1 MTAEGPSPQRSGRDK
16 GSRDKGLKYT
26 ASGAAFLIGFAI
38 LMILMLPNPW
48 ALAAGTVVGAAAAA
62 GTYGTIYGRELN
74 LQRRSIKVSSVQST
88 MTNRLKDL
96 QSLVRNQSNQ
106 FPPSTHGQLRM
117 IVVGLEEIVQ
127 RWSTLDRAPEQQ
139 DAVYRTITRD
149 APRTLELFIGLPDT
163 AKPDHA
169 QEFKAQVS
177 LLAEAVAKTRD
188 RVVAN
193 DLNALKTNRWLLEEA
208 LTDPDER
215 LFKEHG
221 L

>member
-1 MTAEGPSPQRSGRDK
+1 MKCVTLEGPSPDRSDRD
-16 GSRDKGLKYT
+16 RRLKYS
-26 ASGAAFLIGFAI
+26 ASAAAFLIGFA
-38 LMILMLPNPW
+38 LLVVLMLPNPW
-48 ALAAGTVVGAAAAA
+48 AFAAGAVVGGAAAA
-62 GTYGTIYGRELN
+62 GTYGMMYGRELS
-74 LQRRSIKVSSVQST
+74 LQRRSAELST
-88 MTNRLKDL
+88 VHSELTAHL
-96 QSLVRNQSNQ
+96 QELDSMVRNRANQ

-127 RWSTLDRAPEQQ
+127 RWGTLDRAAEQQ
-139 DAVYRTITRD
+139 DAVHRTITHHT
-149 APRTLELFIGLPDT
+149 PRTLELFIGLPDS
-163 AKPDHA
+163 AKPEHA
-169 QEFKAQVS
+169 DEFKAQVS